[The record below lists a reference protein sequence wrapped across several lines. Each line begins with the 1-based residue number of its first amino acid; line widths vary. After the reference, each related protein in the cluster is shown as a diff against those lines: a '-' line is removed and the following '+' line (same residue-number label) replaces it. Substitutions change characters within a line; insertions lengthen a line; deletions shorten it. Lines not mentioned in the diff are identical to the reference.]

1 MIAATIGRTFLK
13 AWNQREKKN
22 LTAKDFFEQEY
33 FHYFFN
39 HPKYMQWVTNSPF
52 VQELSSDPKGNYGVR
67 TKYKKDG
74 KTMVFETDNDALLF
88 YQTNIKN
95 REDFL
100 FCYENDKKKLS
111 KKGIEF
117 LKTLNKEE
125 RNKKLT
131 DFINKAEL
139 SKENN
144 DFDGSIVIG
153 YPASESDEFPVFS
166 GQVSNLSITN
176 TLDDIY
182 LSWIGSGL
190 GIGVEGAYT
199 IYFDEPHLLID
210 IYEGWIVYRTI
221 INDLNIKHQT
231 KQIDTWNGQWL
242 AYKYDK
248 YYKGEN
254 DFVIINNH
262 KNRIFKIDEKTGIVS
277 VDTIPWSKLLFSI
290 SRNSSKDQIIGF
302 VGTFSKDNKSLGFY
316 PFHFSSANKLID
328 YYKILFGENL
338 ALQDSNQYESLFG
351 YNGLKYA
358 CELGSIGLQ
367 ALEPK
372 GLRKYFGNDSNLKL
386 AKPNLSIKKDESD
399 NDYAIRKEN
408 ANNKDYENIVTFRT
422 YKTWLIAMI
431 TKNKEENLHYS
442 EDIAKAFIKYRSE
455 ARIEKKFIEEKLLSV
470 KSKRQFLQELST
482 FITMVPIELADKIK
496 ELRDKV
502 YLMPEDEFGYLFVLL
517 KFDYAYQ
524 ERLITNN

>member
-13 AWNQREKKN
+13 AFNEREKKD
-22 LTAKDFFEQEY
+22 LSAKEFFEQEY
-33 FHYFFN
+33 FEYFYN

-117 LKTLNKEE
+117 LKTLNKHE

-131 DFINKAEL
+131 DFINKADL
-139 SKENN
+139 TKEKNE
-144 DFDGSIVIG
+144 FDGSIVIG
-153 YPASESDEFPVFS
+153 YPASESEGFPVYS
-166 GQVSNLSITN
+166 GQVSNLSLSN

-199 IYFDEPHLLID
+199 LYFDEPDLLID
-210 IYEGWIVYRTI
+210 IYEGWKVYRTI

-248 YYKGEN
+248 YYKNEN
-254 DFVIINNH
+254 DFVNINNH
-262 KNRIFKIDEKTGIVS
+262 KNRVFKVDEKTGVVS
-277 VDTIPWSKLLFSI
+277 VDTIPWPKLVFNISK
-290 SRNSSKDQIIGF
+290 NSNKEQAIGF
-302 VGTFSKDNKSLGFY
+302 IGTFSKDNKSLGFY
-316 PFHFSSANKLID
+316 PFHFSKANKLIE
-328 YYKILFGENL
+328 YYKILFGEN
-338 ALQDSNQYESLFG
+338 AAIQDAKQYESLFG
-351 YNGLKYA
+351 IHIKRA
-358 CELGSIGLQ
+358 CEFGSIGLQ

-372 GLRKYFGNDSNLKL
+372 DLSKYFGNGSNLKL
-386 AKPNLSIKKDESD
+386 VKPNLSAKNGESD
-399 NDYAIRKEN
+399 EDFKERN
-408 ANNKDYENIVTFRT
+408 KKAYNKDNENLVTYRT

-455 ARIEKKFIEEKLLSV
+455 ARIEKKFVEEKLLSV

-482 FITMVPIELADKIK
+482 FITIVPVELADLIK
-496 ELRDKV
+496 NLRDRV
-502 YLMPEDEFGYLFVLL
+502 YLMPEDDFGYLFVLL

-524 ERLITNN
+524 ERLISNN